1 MLGGGGSLDYPFTGF
16 LSPLKISYGTRFGF
30 KYHMMVQMAN
40 LSKVE
45 LTILI
50 FGLWG
55 PPRVPQNDIVGTN
68 QAILGQ

>member
-1 MLGGGGSLDYPFTGF
+1 MSKGDPGGGGKSGFTGF
-16 LSPLKISYGTRFGF
+16 LIPPKISFGF

-40 LSKVE
+40 LGKVE

-50 FGLWG
+50 LGLWG
-55 PPRVPQNDIVGTN
+55 PPRVPTNVGTN

>member
-1 MLGGGGSLDYPFTGF
+1 MSKGDPGGGGGSLDYPFPGF
-16 LSPLKISYGTRFGF
+16 LNPFKISFVF

-40 LSKVE
+40 LGKVE

-50 FGLWG
+50 LGLWG
-55 PPRVPQNDIVGTN
+55 PPRVPTNVGTN